1 MDSTSPRAARLQ
13 QLHRRWFSEPLG
25 IDFPDIGLPAPVTC
39 DELVR
44 GPMVASSFSAIT
56 DAPEAAGMTPQAAAQ
71 ADRQANAGRYGVEDP
86 RGLMAELSAELAKLP
101 AGLVKADVIK
111 KAFVVL
117 DEVHTDSAALA
128 ASVTGDLQP
137 VHQAEAAALAKAKA
151 VVSDAAAELGI
162 SLPLNRGVRPGGKA

>member
-13 QLHRRWFSEPLG
+13 QLHHRWFSEPLG
-25 IDFPDIGLPAPVTC
+25 YNFPDIGLPTPTTC
-39 DELVR
+39 DDLVR
-44 GPMVASSFSAIT
+44 GPMVASSFSALA
-56 DAPEAAGMTPQAAAQ
+56 DAPEAVGMTPQAAAEV
-71 ADRQANAGRYGVEDP
+71 DRQANAARYGVEDP
-86 RGLMAELSAELAKLP
+86 RALMTELSAELANLP
-101 AGLVKADVIK
+101 AGLAKPEVIK

-117 DEVHTDSAALA
+117 DEVHADSAALA
-128 ASVTGDLQP
+128 AAETGDLQQ